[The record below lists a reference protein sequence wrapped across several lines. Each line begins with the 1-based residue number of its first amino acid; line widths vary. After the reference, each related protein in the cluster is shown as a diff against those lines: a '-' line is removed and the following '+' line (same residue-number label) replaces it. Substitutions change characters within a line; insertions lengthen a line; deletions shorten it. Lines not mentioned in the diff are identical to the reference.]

1 VQCTRLEGRSIEQVF
16 GPRGRRGS
24 SGRSWLVKLRATFGK
39 ARDTLA
45 GVEALGRAKKPIT
58 PEFWDELEE
67 LLILADFGVP
77 TTEKIIDGLKTV
89 AKQELW
95 ATSDQAIARFRKDV
109 ERFLT
114 LPGAELSLK
123 SKPSVILIVGVNG
136 SGKTTTIGK
145 LATALR
151 DERKRVLLVAADTFR
166 AAAAEQLQI
175 WAERSSSDIVRGRE
189 GADPASVVFDGVQA
203 GKARNTDVIIVDT
216 AGRLQTKTNLM
227 EELKKMRRIIER
239 ETGGPPDETLLV
251 VDGTT
256 GQNAIS
262 QAKLFNESTQLTGV
276 VVTKLDST
284 AKGGVLVAIVDTLE
298 IPIKFVGLGESAD
311 ALRPFVPSEFI
322 SALFEE
328 TEYA

>member
-1 VQCTRLEGRSIEQVF
+1 MSFFAKI
-16 GPRGRRGS
+16 
-24 SGRSWLVKLRATFGK
+24 RASFGK

-45 GVEALGRAKKPIT
+45 GVQALGRARRPIT
-58 PEFWDELEE
+58 PELWEELEE
-67 LLILADFGVP
+67 LLLLADFGVP
-77 TTEKIIDGLKTV
+77 TTEKIVSGLKTV

-95 ATSDQAIARFRKDV
+95 STSDQIVARFRKDV

-114 LPGAELSLK
+114 LPDPGLNLAD
-123 SKPSVILIVGVNG
+123 KPAVVLVVGVNG

-145 LATALR
+145 LATRLHK
-151 DERKRVLLVAADTFR
+151 EGKRVLLVAADTFR
-166 AAAAEQLQI
+166 AAAAEQLAI
-175 WAERSSSDIVRGRE
+175 WAERSGAEFVRGKE
-189 GADPASVVFDGVQA
+189 GADPASVVFDGMQA
-203 GKARNTDVIIVDT
+203 GKARGVDAILVDT

-239 ETGGPPDETLLV
+239 ETGGAPAETLLV
-251 VDGTT
+251 LDGTT

-262 QAKLFNESTQLTGV
+262 QARLFHDATALTGV

-322 SALFEE
+322 EALFEGSE
-328 TEYA
+328 F

>member
-1 VQCTRLEGRSIEQVF
+1 V
-16 GPRGRRGS
+16 
-24 SGRSWLVKLRATFGK
+24 SWIAKLRASFGK

-45 GVEALGRAKKPIT
+45 GVQALGRARRPIT
-58 PEFWDELEE
+58 PELWEELEE
-67 LLILADFGVP
+67 LLLLADFGVP
-77 TTEKIIDGLKTV
+77 TTEKIVDGLKTV

-95 ATSDQAIARFRKDV
+95 ATSDQIVARFRKDV

-114 LPGAELSLK
+114 LPSAELHLTD
-123 SKPSVILIVGVNG
+123 KPSVLLVVGVNG

-145 LATALR
+145 LATRLR
-151 DERKRVLLVAADTFR
+151 KEGKRVLLVAADTFR

-175 WAERSSSDIVRGRE
+175 WAERSGADFIRGKE
-189 GADPASVVFDGVQA
+189 GADPASVVFDGMQA
-203 GKARNTDVIIVDT
+203 GKSRGADIIIVDT

-239 ETGGPPDETLLV
+239 ETGGAPAETLLV
-251 VDGTT
+251 LDGTT

-262 QAKLFNESTQLTGV
+262 QAKLFNEATALTGV

-298 IPIKFVGLGESAD
+298 IPIKFVGLGESAE
-311 ALRPFVPSEFI
+311 ALQPFVPVEFI
-322 SALFEE
+322 EALFEGSGF
-328 TEYA
+328 